1 MIVDIYNEVYT
12 KLKEQLHPVSV
23 LNEYPETEPVFPC
36 VIFAELHNSNYIET
50 SDSGGDKHSAVSFE
64 VNIFTTPPSKIS
76 KSRKIRNEVDAVL
89 ADFYGMNRDYA
100 GTIPSFLDNN
110 LYRQTMRYSFV
121 IDKNKRLY
129 RR

>member
-1 MIVDIYNEVYT
+1 MIVDIYNEAYT
-12 KLKEQLHPVSV
+12 KLKQDLAPITV
-23 LNEYPETEPVFPC
+23 LNEYPETEPVFSC
-36 VIFAELHNSNYIET
+36 VIFSELHNTNYVKT

-64 VNIFTTPPSKIS
+64 VNIFTTQPNKIS
-76 KSRKIRNEVDAVL
+76 KSRKIRNDVDTVL

-100 GTIPSFLDNN
+100 GTIPSFLNNN
-110 LYRQTMRYSFV
+110 LYRHTMRYSFV